1 MKNLND
7 KLNGYSND
15 YKAKYVN
22 KLKENDDF
30 FAKNIQNENY
40 SSLGEFE
47 KDYNKVSE
55 YKKIRDLVEFNYLNK
70 IESYLIDINWK
81 LAIQM
86 ARFERDMHYIVS
98 GLNYLY
104 IIRLEKD
111 RNQDRSS
118 PYPKYKNGVLD
129 YTKSYYNFKDYQ
141 EFMDI
146 CLKFGINLSEN
157 SEINKPENESIR
169 NYISHFYIVR
179 NPFAD
184 YSIAEQID
192 RVSNLLSYST
202 RYNNSTYASVFEV
215 FKKDVDLDYDELK
228 KKFKLIGNN
237 DILERLMKPKKVS
250 VLELESYN
258 SNYVKNLIIKLLTK
272 IEKTNDKL

>member
-1 MKNLND
+1 MQLIIQYFIMKKRYYVTDVELT
-7 KLNGYSND
+7 KNGYSND

-40 SSLGEFE
+40 NSFKEFKE
-47 KDYNKVSE
+47 
-55 YKKIRDLVEFNYLNK
+55 
-70 IESYLIDINWK
+70 
-81 LAIQM
+81 
-86 ARFERDMHYIVS
+86 
-98 GLNYLY
+98 
-104 IIRLEKD
+104 
-111 RNQDRSS
+111 
-118 PYPKYKNGVLD
+118 D

-146 CLKFGINLSEN
+146 CLKFGIDLSEN

-202 RYNNSTYASVFEV
+202 RYNNSTYAGVFEV
-215 FKKDVDLDYDELK
+215 FKKDVNLDYDKLK
-228 KKFKLIGNN
+228 TKFKLFDDEKN
-237 DILERLMKPKKVS
+237 DNIKILKIENLIESKKVS

-258 SNYVKNLIIKLLTK
+258 SDYVKNLIIELLTK
-272 IEKTNDKL
+272 IENTNDTL